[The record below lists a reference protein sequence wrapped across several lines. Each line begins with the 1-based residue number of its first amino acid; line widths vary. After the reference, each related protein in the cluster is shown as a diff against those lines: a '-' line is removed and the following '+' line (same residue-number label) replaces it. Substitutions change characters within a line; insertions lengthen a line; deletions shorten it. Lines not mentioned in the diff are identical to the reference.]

1 MYFPQSWLVGLVFGR
16 LSTLIMLL
24 AKLFRRPVV
33 ASSTSSVKLR
43 AGLEDF
49 FEAGRDP
56 DPNKAPVYGRSWKAS
71 ELRLKSWDD
80 LHKLWYV
87 LLKEKNMLLTQK
99 QILNSHTLR
108 FPNPERLPK
117 VRKSMCRL
125 KHVLTE
131 RALQEPNLR
140 RRSDMKKLINAL

>member
-1 MYFPQSWLVGLVFGR
+1 MF
-16 LSTLIMLL
+16 L
-24 AKLFRRPVV
+24 ARLFRRPLV
-33 ASSTSSVKLR
+33 ASSTASHKFR

-49 FEAGRDP
+49 FEVGRDANLEKP
-56 DPNKAPVYGRSWKAS
+56 PVYGRAWKAS

-99 QILNSHTLR
+99 QIMNSHNLR

-117 VRKSMCRL
+117 VRQSMCRL
-125 KHVLTE
+125 KQVLTE
-131 RALQEPNLR
+131 RVLKEPNLR
-140 RRSDMKKLINAL
+140 KRSDMKKLINAL